1 VLAALQSSRAGL
13 TDIEAQRRLSIHGP
27 NEIEEMKTA
36 PAWRLFLAQFKET
49 LILMLVAAAAISFFI
64 GEATDSA
71 VILAI
76 VLASAGLGFY
86 QEFRAEKSLELL
98 RRIAA
103 PTATVLRNGQEKEVS
118 TRELVP
124 GDLLILHTGDKV
136 SADSRIIEAFNLQ
149 IDEAAFTGESVPVSK
164 FPESLPE
171 QTPLQE
177 RTNTAFSGTLV
188 TSGRGK
194 SVVLAT
200 GMRTE
205 FGKIAYSIESAEQTR
220 TPLEKRMDELGNWMI
235 KVLLATVGVIALLG
249 VLRGH
254 GLVEMFLWGVSLAV
268 AAVPEALPAVVTG
281 ALSIGVY
288 RMARRN
294 AIIRHLPATE
304 TLGSTTVICTDK
316 TGTLTKGEMT
326 VKKLYAQGNIYEV
339 TGVGYEPK
347 GDFIPSLT
355 KRDSEIVSL
364 ACTCGVLCNDA
375 ELNRQSESWRIA
387 GDPTEGALIAV
398 AAKLGIDGK
407 AVRYESP
414 RVAEIQFTPERKMM
428 TTIHKIRGHQYLLA
442 SKGAPEIILERC
454 SKLWSLSAGP
464 VEDKDFRQVI
474 QANDSLASEGF
485 RVLAISCK
493 LLNELPEK
501 IDHRIEF
508 GMTFLGLMAM
518 IDPPREEATKAVRLC
533 EEAGIRVVM
542 VTGDH
547 ELTAQWVAKQ
557 LEILKQGDSV
567 LTGSEFE
574 RLSDEEFL
582 AIVEKVSVYSRLSPE
597 HKTRI
602 VQALRKRAQV
612 VAMTGD
618 GINDAPAL
626 KRADIGVAMGITG
639 TDVTKEASDIIL
651 TDDNFATIV
660 AAVYEG
666 RGILENIRKYL
677 TYLISANI
685 GEILTMALAGL
696 VALPLPLLAKQLLFV
711 NLATDGLPAL
721 ALGTDPPDSLTMHRP
736 PRNPKEGIFE
746 SVHGW
751 LAGVALLLLICATCA
766 FGYGLIAYGW
776 TFARPAVFAELK
788 ARSMVFATIVFFE
801 IFFAFSCRSFDRTFF
816 ADPLGNKPLV
826 LVVLAQA
833 SAMPFIFQIPL
844 LANLFSVTAL
854 QPSEWATVAALGSMG
869 FIASELAKVVRK
881 SRRKQIVSSLTA
893 T

>member
-1 VLAALQSSRAGL
+1 
-13 TDIEAQRRLSIHGP
+13 
-27 NEIEEMKTA
+27 
-36 PAWRLFLAQFKET
+36 
-49 LILMLVAAAAISFFI
+49 
-64 GEATDSA
+64 
-71 VILAI
+71 
-76 VLASAGLGFY
+76 
-86 QEFRAEKSLELL
+86 
-98 RRIAA
+98 
-103 PTATVLRNGQEKEVS
+103 
-118 TRELVP
+118 
-124 GDLLILHTGDKV
+124 
-136 SADSRIIEAFNLQ
+136 
-149 IDEAAFTGESVPVSK
+149 
-164 FPESLPE
+164 
-171 QTPLQE
+171 
-177 RTNTAFSGTLV
+177 
-188 TSGRGK
+188 
-194 SVVLAT
+194 
-200 GMRTE
+200 
-205 FGKIAYSIESAEQTR
+205 
-220 TPLEKRMDELGNWMI
+220 
-235 KVLLATVGVIALLG
+235 
-249 VLRGH
+249 
-254 GLVEMFLWGVSLAV
+254 
-268 AAVPEALPAVVTG
+268 
-281 ALSIGVY
+281 
-288 RMARRN
+288 
-294 AIIRHLPATE
+294 
-304 TLGSTTVICTDK
+304 
-316 TGTLTKGEMT
+316 
-326 VKKLYAQGNIYEV
+326 
-339 TGVGYEPK
+339 
-347 GDFIPSLT
+347 
-355 KRDSEIVSL
+355 
-364 ACTCGVLCNDA
+364 
-375 ELNRQSESWRIA
+375 
-387 GDPTEGALIAV
+387 
-398 AAKLGIDGK
+398 
-407 AVRYESP
+407 
-414 RVAEIQFTPERKMM
+414 
-428 TTIHKIRGHQYLLA
+428 
-442 SKGAPEIILERC
+442 
-454 SKLWSLSAGP
+454 
-464 VEDKDFRQVI
+464 
-474 QANDSLASEGF
+474 
-485 RVLAISCK
+485 
-493 LLNELPEK
+493 
-501 IDHRIEF
+501 
-508 GMTFLGLMAM
+508 MAM